1 MDRRRQDIEE
11 KRAKLAELRRA
22 REERKN
28 RLDEERG
35 TGSATSPS
43 TTSSQHVRPTRAE
56 IDMLVSDLLSPSG
69 PPSASSGLLSPGLQA
84 PLGSSTGRG
93 LGLSGRFSMG
103 RRSSQDSHSGGQ
115 ITSTE
120 LEASPSHPTSSMDRV
135 ESTIVT
141 GSSPLSALP
150 IFTDTSQDLYEFKP
164 KPRMQY
170 QKSVQ
175 TESISISTSTHPQTI
190 EGQEGM
196 TTNINE
202 DEMKIRLIK
211 EIEAERIQLE
221 KEIKEEQRRL
231 EKELEEDRLR
241 GLDPNTLASL
251 YSATEFND
259 FLESSS
265 KIIQRALSDGYD
277 YLKDY
282 SINFGDE
289 DGADDR
295 EGKRV
300 KQTCV
305 FHDERLL
312 KNRSVTD
319 LDWSSKNHELSL
331 ASYNKNPSGINEPD
345 GIVCIWN
352 LHLLDRPEYTFHSQ
366 SDVLSVTFSPF
377 HPNLVIGGTYSG
389 QILMWDIRQRKQLPV
404 LKTPLSSSGHT
415 HPVYSISIVGTQ
427 NSHNLLSIS
436 TDGTICSWVLDM
448 LAQPQDLIEVINPTH
463 HRTDEMSPTCFGL
476 PSSEL
481 NTIWFGTEEGN
492 LYEANRFDRAGL
504 KSGLNQTSVYKG
516 HSGPVLGI
524 DFHPMSGPVDFS
536 DLFLTCGVDWTV
548 KLWRP
553 KGNNNTKSE
562 TESPSS
568 VNRSGPRHSAGTTG
582 GNVNMSKNPSTSG
595 VGGSSSGVGGVGSN
609 NPSNTISPIHS
620 FEEAED
626 YIFDVRWHPT
636 HPAVFGTVDGS
647 GKFNLW
653 NLNTDIEVPTVST
666 TVNPTLPKGLNKLS
680 WDKKEGKKVAIGS
693 SDGKVYIYDIGD
705 LALPKENEW
714 DQMRKTFSNIV
725 GNNNS
730 ISALDVR

>member
-35 TGSATSPS
+35 SSSVTPAATSV
-43 TTSSQHVRPTRAE
+43 HHARPTRAE

-69 PPSASSGLLSPGLQA
+69 SPSTSSGLVSPGPPGALPSSGGRSHA
-84 PLGSSTGRG
+84 LG
-93 LGLSGRFSMG
+93 GRFSVD
-103 RRSSQDSHSGGQ
+103 RRSSQGSHSGGQ
-115 ITSTE
+115 LTSTE
-120 LEASPSHPTSSMDRV
+120 ADPQLSHQAPSLERSD
-135 ESTIVT
+135 STAVT
-141 GSSPLSALP
+141 GTSPLSALP
-150 IFTDTSQDLYEFKP
+150 VFTDASQDLYEIKA
-164 KPRMQY
+164 KPRLVY

-175 TESISISTSTHPQTI
+175 TESTSTSTSTHSPHTI
-190 EGQEGM
+190 NGQDGSVS
-196 TTNINE
+196 TSNANE
-202 DEMKIRLIK
+202 DEMRMRLIK
-211 EIEAERIQLE
+211 EIEAERIQLD
-221 KEIKEEQRRL
+221 KEIKEEARRL

-241 GLDPNTLASL
+241 GLDPNSLASL
-251 YSATEFND
+251 YSAVEFND

-305 FHDERLL
+305 FYDERLL

-319 LDWSSKNHELSL
+319 LDWSSKNPELSL

-389 QILMWDIRQRKQLPV
+389 QILIWDIRQRKQLPV

-415 HPVYSISIVGTQ
+415 HPVSSISIVGTQ

-448 LAQPQDLIEVINPTH
+448 LAQPQDLIEVLNPGH
-463 HRTDEMSPTCFGL
+463 HRTDEMSPTCFSL
-476 PSSEL
+476 PANEV
-481 NTIWFGTEEGN
+481 NTLWFGTEEGN
-492 LYEANRFDRAGL
+492 IYEANRFDRAGL
-504 KSGLNQTSVYKG
+504 KSGLNQTVVYKG

-553 KGNNNTKSE
+553 RGTNTKTE
-562 TESPSS
+562 TGQTSDT
-568 VNRSGPRHSAGTTG
+568 VN
-582 GNVNMSKNPSTSG
+582 STSRTLTRHATNTG
-595 VGGSSSGVGGVGSN
+595 VSKSASSASA
-609 NPSNTISPIHS
+609 NPTSAVSPLHS
-620 FEEAED
+620 FEEADD
-626 YIFDVRWHPT
+626 YIFDVRWHPA

-653 NLNTDIEVPTVST
+653 NLNSDIEVPTVST
-666 TVNPTLPKGLNKLS
+666 AINPAQPKGLNKLA
-680 WDKKEGKKVAIGS
+680 WDKREGKKVAIGC
-693 SDGKVYIYDIGD
+693 SDGKVYVYDIGD

-714 DQMRKTFSNIV
+714 DQMRKTFSNIL
-725 GNNNS
+725 GTNNN